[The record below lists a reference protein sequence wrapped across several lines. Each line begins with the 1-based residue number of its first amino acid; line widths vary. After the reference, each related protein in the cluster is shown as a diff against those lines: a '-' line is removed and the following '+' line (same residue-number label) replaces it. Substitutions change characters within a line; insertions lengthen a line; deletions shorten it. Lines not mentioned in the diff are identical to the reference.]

1 MKKIGGYLAVIGIA
15 LIVLPYF
22 GLTIRFLD
30 WIHNWGETVAWAI
43 KIGLIV
49 IGAVLF
55 FMGKP
60 DTDED
65 TEVTHRDGSASE

>member
-1 MKKIGGYLAVIGIA
+1 MKKIGGYFAVIGIA

-30 WIHNWGETVAWAI
+30 WIDNWGDTVSWAI
-43 KIGLIV
+43 KIGLILV
-49 IGAVLF
+49 GAVLF

-60 DTDED
+60 SENDNTTVED
-65 TEVTHRDGSASE
+65 TTE

>member
-1 MKKIGGYLAVIGIA
+1 MRKIGGYMAVIGIA

-30 WIHNWGETVAWAI
+30 WIDNWGETVSWAI

-49 IGAVLF
+49 VGAALY

-60 DTDED
+60 SEEEATDTVEK
-65 TEVTHRDGSASE
+65 SAE